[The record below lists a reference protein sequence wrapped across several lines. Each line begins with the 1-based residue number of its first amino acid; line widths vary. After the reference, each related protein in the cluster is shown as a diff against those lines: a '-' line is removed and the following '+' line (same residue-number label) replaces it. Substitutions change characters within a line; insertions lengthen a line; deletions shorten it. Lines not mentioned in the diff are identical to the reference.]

1 MSEYAIVNIQSQ
13 YFYTESEFTINKKSR
28 VKDLSFSNPYTY
40 LPYAWNLKKSSS
52 DEEHRKL

>member
-40 LPYAWNLKKSSS
+40 LPYA
-52 DEEHRKL
+52 